1 MLSSNGSSTSTQS
14 ATNHSAGTHDS
25 GYEPTKSVITIEMIP
40 QYQPTQIMSSA
51 RVPDQYYHE
60 CVQVDAPDEETRF
73 METDSSE
80 SSRLLGVKN
89 NPISEESAYKSDL
102 SSRHKSSQHSKN
114 CDELQQLVTEADD
127 SLHEADDS
135 SVDSEPYS
143 MEDISTVLDNDCDRE
158 AITDSVTSSGSLPDY
173 LPPQT
178 NINNSK
184 SQTVVFYN
192 SDYVTSNDF
201 SNFS

>member
-1 MLSSNGSSTSTQS
+1 M
-14 ATNHSAGTHDS
+14 
-25 GYEPTKSVITIEMIP
+25 KSVITSEMIA
-40 QYQPTQIMSSA
+40 QYQPLQIMSSA
-51 RVPDQYYHE
+51 RVPDQYYGHE
-60 CVQVDAPDEETRF
+60 CVQFEARDEETRI

-102 SSRHKSSQHSKN
+102 SSRYKSSQHSQN

-127 SLHEADDS
+127 SVHEADDS
-135 SVDSEPYS
+135 SVDSERYS
-143 MEDISTVLDNDCDRE
+143 MEDISTVLDNDYHRK
-158 AITDSVTSSGSLPDY
+158 AITDSVTSGGSLPDY

-184 SQTVVFYN
+184 SQTVVCNN
-192 SDYVTSNDF
+192 SYYVTCNDF
-201 SNFS
+201 SN